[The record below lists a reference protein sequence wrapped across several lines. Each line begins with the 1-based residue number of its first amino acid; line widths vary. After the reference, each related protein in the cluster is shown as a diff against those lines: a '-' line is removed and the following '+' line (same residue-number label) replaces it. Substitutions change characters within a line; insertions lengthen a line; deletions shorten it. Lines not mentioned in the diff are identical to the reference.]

1 MVKAREQGKA
11 KRRQQTVRMRSVKI
25 VSRLQQR

>member
-11 KRRQQTVRMRSVKI
+11 KRSQQTVRMRSVKI